1 MSMSYADYVI
11 AIAGHKSVAKSSQS
25 IQILITTSVLIV
37 SLKLTS
43 LVLVH
48 LQRI

>member
-11 AIAGHKSVAKSSQS
+11 AIVGHKSVAKSSLS
-25 IQILITTSVLIV
+25 IQILITMSVLIV
-37 SLKLTS
+37 NLKQAS

-48 LQRI
+48 LKRI